1 MALQFASTAN
11 RTVLARSHQKRLDQV
26 FASTEYQRAEY
37 HATEHGGSEYH
48 GAGNRRAEYRS
59 RFRTWERVATVRNSP
74 MRSLEADGEL
84 FFSPE
89 LVPALAHPVL
99 RRAAPHVRETVLVH
113 RLYEYL
119 RFTIDLEQSAVIPV
133 TGHISRGMSGL
144 DLPEAMRADA
154 FKIVTDE
161 AWHAQFTYEI
171 LRQVRDRTGVAPAL
185 PDAPTFT
192 TELARIHD
200 SLPHEIRGLD
210 ELLFAIVS
218 ETLISSVLEDL
229 PRDERLPEGVREMVA
244 DHAVDEAKHHTYFS
258 TLLRHLWPAM
268 TRREREL
275 AGPYIP
281 RLIFAFLEP
290 DCTSAAL
297 GLRASGLTAQ
307 EVEEVMT
314 DVYAHDGIVADV
326 RRGAAPTLQYF
337 LEAGALEHGATL
349 EAFQES
355 GLIA

>member
-37 HATEHGGSEYH
+37 QGTDHQ
-48 GAGNRRAEYRS
+48 GNAYRRAEYRS

-74 MRSLEADGEL
+74 MRALDADGEL

-89 LVPALAHPVL
+89 LVPALAHPLL
-99 RRAAPHVRETVLVH
+99 RRAEPHVRETVLVH

-171 LRQVRDRTGVAPAL
+171 LRQVRDRTGIAPAL

-192 TELARIHD
+192 TELARVHD

-229 PRDERLPEGVREMVA
+229 PRDERLPGGVREMVA

-268 TRREREL
+268 TRKEREL
-275 AGPYIP
+275 AGPYVP

-290 DCTSAAL
+290 DYTSAAL
-297 GLRASGLTAQ
+297 GLRASGLTTE

-314 DVYAHDGIVADV
+314 DVYARDRIVADV

-349 EAFQES
+349 EAFRES
-355 GLIA
+355 GLVA

>member
-1 MALQFASTAN
+1 MALQFASAAN
-11 RTVLARSHQKRLDQV
+11 RTILVRRHQKRLDQAFV
-26 FASTEYQRAEY
+26 T
-37 HATEHGGSEYH
+37 
-48 GAGNRRAEYRS
+48 AEYRS
-59 RFRTWERVATVRNSP
+59 RFRTWERVATVRNAP
-74 MRSLEADGEL
+74 LRALEDDGEL

-89 LVPALAHPVL
+89 LVPALSHPL
-99 RRAAPHVRETVLVH
+99 LQRAEPRVREAVLIH

-144 DLPEAMRADA
+144 DLPEGMRADA

-171 LRQVRDRTGVAPAL
+171 LSQVRTRTGVAPAL
-185 PDAPTFT
+185 PAAPTFT
-192 TELARIHD
+192 AELARIHEA
-200 SLPHEIRGLD
+200 LPPEIRGLD
-210 ELLFAIVS
+210 EMLFAIVS

-258 TLLRHLWPAM
+258 TLLRYLWPSM
-268 TRREREL
+268 TRKEREL

-281 RLIFAFLEP
+281 QLIFAFLEP
-290 DCTSAAL
+290 DYTSAAL
-297 GLRASGLTAQ
+297 GLRAAGLTGP
-307 EVEEVMT
+307 EVEQVMS
-314 DVYAHDGIVADV
+314 DVYARDTIVADV

-337 LEAGALEHGATL
+337 VEAGALEHGATL

-355 GLIA
+355 GLIV

>member
-11 RTVLARSHQKRLDQV
+11 RTVLARRQRNRLDQAFV
-26 FASTEYQRAEY
+26 EAD
-37 HATEHGGSEYH
+37 
-48 GAGNRRAEYRS
+48 YRS

-74 MRSLEADGEL
+74 VRVLDGDGEL

-89 LVPALAHPVL
+89 LVPALAHPIL
-99 RRAAPHVRETVLVH
+99 RAARPQVRETLLVH

-119 RFTIDLEQSAVIPV
+119 KFTIDLEQSAVIPV

-144 DLPEAMRADA
+144 DLPEPMRMDA

-171 LRQVRDRTGVAPAL
+171 LRDVRTRTGIAPAL
-185 PDAPTFT
+185 PDTPTFT
-192 TELARIHD
+192 AELARIHEE
-200 SLPHEIRGLD
+200 LPSEIRGLD
-210 ELLFAIVS
+210 EMLFAIVS
-218 ETLISSVLEDL
+218 ETLISSILDEL

-244 DHAVDEAKHHTYFS
+244 DHAVDEAKHHSYFS

-290 DCTSAAL
+290 DYESAAL
-297 GLRASGLTAQ
+297 GLRASGLAGH

-314 DVYAHDGIVADV
+314 DVYTREKTVDDV

-337 LEAGALEHGATL
+337 IEAGALEHGATL